1 MSWQSWS
8 PLSPHPLRLPAWD
21 YCPLEAKF
29 SAKTINKPQSSP
41 LKKPISYWCSWYA
54 YGERINEQIVFQ
66 QAKQIHQQKLSIDY
80 LLIDDGWTKWGDW
93 QTADQNKFPSGIANI
108 SQKLRSKYRLK
119 TGLWWAP
126 FLVAPNSIIAIT
138 HPEWL
143 VRNQQGKPINGFRSI
158 PIIDQLFY
166 KKYVLDLR
174 QKNVQQYLRNC
185 VDQMINDWSIS
196 LLKMDFLYAP
206 YFDPSCQSAKEVEL
220 TASQLLDYI
229 RDKYPQVF
237 TIACGCP
244 FDLARGRVDS
254 VRISKDNGAPP
265 PYPAWMRRQLYRQR
279 LQLLDKKAQ
288 HPQLWQ
294 GCLADPDV
302 RIHSFDDKQSTQIW
316 SKIEKQ
322 ANFIRGYGDILN

>member
-1 MSWQSWS
+1 M
-8 PLSPHPLRLPAWD
+8 
-21 YCPLEAKF
+21 
-29 SAKTINKPQSSP
+29 
-41 LKKPISYWCSWYA
+41 
-54 YGERINEQIVFQ
+54 V
-66 QAKQIHQQKLSIDY
+66 
-80 LLIDDGWTKWGDW
+80 
-93 QTADQNKFPSGIANI
+93 NI
-108 SQKLRSKYRLK
+108 SQTLRRKYQLK

-126 FLVAPNSIIAIT
+126 FLIAPDSVIART

-143 VRNQQGKPINGFRSI
+143 VRNKRGQLINGFRSI

-174 QKNVQQYLRNC
+174 QKDVQQYLRNC
-185 VDQMINDWSIS
+185 ADQMINDWSVS

-206 YFDPSCQSAKEVEL
+206 YFDPNYQSVEEVEIL
-220 TASQLLDYI
+220 AGQLLEYI
-229 RDKYPQVF
+229 RNQYPQVF

-244 FDLARGRVDS
+244 FELARGRADS
-254 VRISKDNGAPP
+254 IRISKDNGAPP
-265 PYPAWMRRQLYRQR
+265 PHPTWLRRRLYRQR
-279 LQLLDKKAQ
+279 LNLLDQKAQ

-302 RIHSFDDKQSTQIW
+302 RIRSFDDKQSAQIW